1 MTTKIVFKAMS
12 DGRIVHKTIPI
23 EHPKFDV
30 IPSDVFLGYEL
41 PAQSVQS
48 QVIDY
53 LDGIDKSDI
62 MAKYGFDVI
71 LDYYPKKH
79 KVRKQRIDEVTGLI
93 EYMRPIVE
101 LHPELQR
108 PIEAIISE
116 AKEELFG
123 KGKSN
128 ETKAKEV
135 LRMVSMSL
143 KAATGAYMHMTKLLR
158 CETEAESMQ
167 PILL

>member
-79 KVRKQRIDEVTGLI
+79 KVRKQRIDEVTSLI

-108 PIEAIISE
+108 PIEATISE
-116 AKEELFG
+116 AREELFG
-123 KGKSN
+123 NGRSN
-128 ETKAKEV
+128 EAKAKEV
-135 LRMVSMSL
+135 LRMVNISL
-143 KAATGAYMHMTKLLR
+143 KAATGAYKSITKMLRGSDNLL
-158 CETEAESMQ
+158 AE
-167 PILL
+167 